1 MGRRRNKEEEKT
13 HERRDAGFRN
23 RLGATWDSTQRYSVS
38 HGEGRTAS
46 ELCDRRKRPG
56 RPLSHQRS
64 PGGSTPASDRRAG
77 VQVTA
82 VEFLPRLE
90 AVRRSSRGYVARC
103 PAHADRHPS
112 LSVSEGERGI
122 LVKCWAGCTTKEI
135 VGALG
140 LTMRDLFYDSD
151 QPASDWR
158 SAYRER
164 VLKRQRQEAAQYVDG
179 LLVDSCREAER
190 MIGSASGIDIS
201 GWSDERLDEALIALA
216 EAYEVLE
223 GEPTNV

>member
-1 MGRRRNKEEEKT
+1 
-13 HERRDAGFRN
+13 
-23 RLGATWDSTQRYSVS
+23 
-38 HGEGRTAS
+38 
-46 ELCDRRKRPG
+46 
-56 RPLSHQRS
+56 
-64 PGGSTPASDRRAG
+64 
-77 VQVTA
+77 VT
-82 VEFLPRLE
+82 VDDFLPRLE

>member
-1 MGRRRNKEEEKT
+1 
-13 HERRDAGFRN
+13 
-23 RLGATWDSTQRYSVS
+23 
-38 HGEGRTAS
+38 
-46 ELCDRRKRPG
+46 
-56 RPLSHQRS
+56 
-64 PGGSTPASDRRAG
+64 
-77 VQVTA
+77 VTA
-82 VEFLPRLE
+82 VDFLPRLE
-90 AVRRSSRGYVARC
+90 AVRPTSRGWIARC
-103 PAHADRHPS
+103 PAHSPDRHPS

-151 QPASDWR
+151 RPASDWR

>member
-1 MGRRRNKEEEKT
+1 MT
-13 HERRDAGFRN
+13 VD
-23 RLGATWDSTQRYSVS
+23 D
-38 HGEGRTAS
+38 
-46 ELCDRRKRPG
+46 
-56 RPLSHQRS
+56 
-64 PGGSTPASDRRAG
+64 
-77 VQVTA
+77 
-82 VEFLPRLE
+82 FLPRLE